1 MGWYEG
7 PVDSLVASLLMDLR
21 DAVWA
26 MRRERMELKAALADA
41 VVKMELQKKEITAL
55 KEGNFVVDAANR
67 ARSQKCGM
75 MKLWAVGVVVCLAA
89 AGGLMRLGYA
99 GNM

>member
-7 PVDSLVASLLMDLR
+7 PVDLFVASLLVDLH

-26 MRRERMELKAALADA
+26 MKRERTELKSALADA

-55 KEGNFVVDAANR
+55 KEENR
-67 ARSQKCGM
+67 FARWLKSCICVNRCSQTLDRPW
-75 MKLWAVGVVVCLAA
+75 MKEITRV
-89 AGGLMRLGYA
+89 
-99 GNM
+99 